1 MAHENIWTGGRLIEL
16 TTQEC
21 WELLAS
27 RPVGR
32 IAYDDGEGPVV
43 LPVNHLVCD
52 RTIRFR
58 TAPHSTLARHVHGH
72 RVAFQLD
79 DVEEFHTSGW
89 SVLVRGRASLADI
102 DLRGGGDDAPMP
114 WVEGNRPLIV
124 EITPSEVTGRRLLG
138 N

>member
-52 RTIRFR
+52 GTIRFR
-58 TAPHSTLARHVHGH
+58 TAPHSTLASHVHGH

-89 SVLVRGRASLADI
+89 SVLVRGRAVLADL
-102 DLRGGGDDAPMP
+102 DLHGEVELTT
-114 WVEGNRPLIV
+114 WVAGNRQLVV
-124 EITPSEVTGRRLLG
+124 EITPTEVTGRRLIG